1 MTRLL
6 SRNLVKQMYMVA
18 QEEEKRVIDNNAL
31 VRKRIGELSSGEF
44 VSGLGAETLDV
55 SLEEGSGNVIKARE
69 DANAVL
75 EQARNEAQ
83 TILNEARTSAI
94 HMQEQAIAKAETEK
108 TQILSQARQQGYE
121 EGLSKAKAE
130 IEAKERE
137 FQEKARQI
145 EEAYQQQIDVLEP
158 QFIDT
163 ITGIYE
169 YIFHV
174 ELGAYRDILVHLI
187 STTIRK
193 LEGSHDFMI
202 HVSRE
207 DYPYVSMQKKQM
219 LSGSVSGNCN
229 VDVMED
235 GALEKNQC
243 MIETE
248 SGIYD
253 CGLGTQL
260 SELTR
265 KLRLLS
271 WSKQNG

>member
-1 MTRLL
+1 M
-6 SRNLVKQMYMVA
+6 
-18 QEEEKRVIDNNAL
+18 
-31 VRKRIGELSSGEF
+31 
-44 VSGLGAETLDV
+44 
-55 SLEEGSGNVIKARE
+55 LE
-69 DANAVL
+69 
-75 EQARNEAQ
+75 
-83 TILNEARTSAI
+83 
-94 HMQEQAIAKAETEK
+94 AIAKAETEK

-219 LSGSVSGNCN
+219 LAGVVSANCN

-235 GALEKNQC
+235 SSLEKNQC

>member
-1 MTRLL
+1 ML